1 MVYQVGYFKL
11 ATINGLFYT
20 KILNIMSKTAS
31 IVIQVM
37 DVFDAESVNITGF
50 KVDLVIAVNFFKR
63 NISLY
68 LTFLIIEISNFDYY

>member
-1 MVYQVGYFKL
+1 MVYQVGYSKL

-37 DVFDAESVNITGF
+37 DVFDAESVNITDF
-50 KVDLVIAVNFFKR
+50 KVDLVIALPFFLSETFHF
-63 NISLY
+63 ISH
-68 LTFLIIEISNFDYY
+68 F